1 VQIKSITRR
10 HYAHAP
16 ITEAIIA
23 LSFELEE
30 GSGIPDVQ
38 SIHPKLKPEYPR
50 SGEQL
55 ALHLEINAQD
65 RSGKSDRPHTVGYQF
80 FSEDQKRIVRVSRTE
95 FSFSQLAPYDQWET
109 LRAEAQRV
117 WAIVANV
124 LRPRRISRVGV
135 RFINR
140 IDIPCPP
147 SGVELDNYFHAAP
160 KIPPE
165 LPQGLST
172 YFVRLEI
179 PFDPPDGI
187 LILALAAVPPA
198 AVNVVSTLLDLD
210 AVRQNLD
217 TKSESAWSSIEEL
230 RDVKN
235 AAFEASITDAAR
247 DLFK

>member
-1 VQIKSITRR
+1 VEIKPISRR

-23 LSFELEE
+23 LRFELGE
-30 GSGIPDVQ
+30 GIGIPNLPSIQ
-38 SIHPKLKPEYPR
+38 SALKSEYPR

-55 ALHLEINAQD
+55 AVHFELNTQE
-65 RSGKSDRPHTVGYQF
+65 RSGKSDRPQTIGYQF
-80 FSEDQKRIVRVSRTE
+80 LSEDQKRIVRVSRTE
-95 FSFSQLAPYDQWET
+95 FAFSQLAPYDRWET
-109 LRAEAQRV
+109 LRAEAKQV
-117 WAIVANV
+117 WAIVQKEIQ
-124 LRPRRISRVGV
+124 PRRISGVGV

-147 SGVELDNYFHAAP
+147 SGVELDDYFHAAP

-165 LPQGLST
+165 LPQGLRT

-179 PFDPPDGI
+179 PFDPPAGV

-198 AVNVVSTLLDLD
+198 ATDVVSTLLDLD

-217 TKSESAWSSIEEL
+217 TDPETAWSTIEEL

>member
-1 VQIKSITRR
+1 MQIKPIPRR

-23 LSFELEE
+23 LRFELDDEI
-30 GSGIPDVQ
+30 GIPDLQ
-38 SIHPKLKPEYPR
+38 NIQPELKPEYPR

-55 ALHLEINAQD
+55 AVHFELNAQE
-65 RSGKSDRPHTVGYQF
+65 RSGKSDRPQTVGYQF
-80 FSEDQKRIVRVSRTE
+80 LSENQKRIVRVSRTE
-95 FSFSQLAPYDQWET
+95 FAFSELAPYDRWET
-109 LRAEAQRV
+109 LRAEAKRV
-117 WAIVANV
+117 WAIVQKV

-147 SGVELDNYFHAAP
+147 SGIELDNYFHAAP
-160 KIPPE
+160 RIPSE

-179 PFDPPDGI
+179 PFDPPDGV
-187 LILALAAVPPA
+187 LILALAAAPPA

-217 TKSESAWSSIEEL
+217 TDPESAWSTIEEL

>member
-1 VQIKSITRR
+1 MQIKPIPRR
-10 HYAHAP
+10 HYGHAP
-16 ITEAIIA
+16 ITEAIIS
-23 LSFELEE
+23 LRFEPDD
-30 GSGIPDVQ
+30 GIGIPDLQNIQ
-38 SIHPKLKPEYPR
+38 SKLKPEYPR

-55 ALHLEINAQD
+55 AVHFELNAQE
-65 RSGKSDRPHTVGYQF
+65 RSGKTDRPQTVGHQF

-95 FSFSQLAPYDQWET
+95 FAFSQLAPYDRWET
-109 LRAEAQRV
+109 LRAEAKQV
-117 WAIVANV
+117 WAIVQKE
-124 LRPRRISRVGV
+124 LRPHRISRVGV

-179 PFDPPDGI
+179 PFDPPAGV
-187 LILALAAVPPA
+187 LILALAAAPPVA
-198 AVNVVSTLLDLD
+198 MDVVSTLLDLD
-210 AVRQNLD
+210 AIRQNLATD
-217 TKSESAWSSIEEL
+217 PESAWSTIEEL
-230 RDVKN
+230 RDVNN